1 MYIKAIKI
9 NGEIK
14 IKVLLFGP
22 AGAGK
27 TSLMRTTCLGYNFMK
42 VLDLKPT
49 KGVSRENFIFRGIL
63 ELSIWDLGGQERYLE
78 RYFSESQRELIFSEV
93 TTAVFMVDSAAVDPE
108 VRDVFDNFLNF
119 LFEFSPK
126 IDQAY
131 VLLNKVDLQES
142 KEDEFYE
149 ILTKDLNGK
158 LMEKISFTPVSVKE
172 GSAQHRLIEILDYE
186 IQKNTLSMQRLGK
199 IRHLLDELK
208 VNTLSE
214 YLLFN
219 QPDGLLIS
227 STFGKI
233 DSKPLQFMK
242 FEIGTLD
249 SNIYSIYQ
257 QIMELQNVPDLSPL
271 SLSTVVYESE
281 NCWILVKEVSNG
293 AVLMAV
299 TRNKESE
306 VFSSVMN
313 ALTGETFE
321 NLKIYLNSSEF

>member
-1 MYIKAIKI
+1 MKI
-9 NGEIK
+9 
-14 IKVLLFGP
+14 LLFGP

-42 VLDLKPT
+42 VLNLKPT
-49 KGVSRENFIFRGIL
+49 KGVSRENFIFRGIM
-63 ELSIWDLGGQERYLE
+63 ELNVWDLGGQERYIE
-78 RYFSESQRELIFSEV
+78 RYFSESQRELIFSEA
-93 TTAVFMVDSAAVDPE
+93 TTAVFMVDSAAIDPD
-108 VRDVFDNFLNF
+108 VRDIFDKFLKYT
-119 LFEFSPK
+119 LEFSPK
-126 IDQAY
+126 IDMIY
-131 VLLNKVDLQES
+131 ILLNKIDLEDS
-142 KEDEFYE
+142 KEDNFYE
-149 ILTKDLNGK
+149 ILTKGMNNGLLSK
-158 LMEKISFTPVSVKE
+158 LSFTPVSVKE

-208 VNTLSE
+208 INTLSE

-227 STFGKI
+227 STFGKFE
-233 DSKPLQFMK
+233 SKPLKFMK

-257 QIMELQNVPDLSPL
+257 QIMEFQNVSNLSPL
-271 SLSTVVYESE
+271 SLSTIVYESD

-299 TRNKESE
+299 TRNKQPE

-313 ALTGETFE
+313 ALTGDAFKSLTLY
-321 NLKIYLNSSEF
+321 LKSSEF

>member
-1 MYIKAIKI
+1 MKI
-9 NGEIK
+9 
-14 IKVLLFGP
+14 LLFGP

-42 VLDLKPT
+42 VLNLKPT
-49 KGVSRENFIFRGIL
+49 KGVSRENFIFRGIM
-63 ELSIWDLGGQERYLE
+63 ELNVWDLGGQERYME
-78 RYFSESQRELIFSEV
+78 RYFSESQRELIFSEAK
-93 TTAVFMVDSAAVDPE
+93 TAVFMVDSVAIDPE
-108 VRDVFDNFLNF
+108 VRDIFEKFLKYV
-119 LFEFSPK
+119 LEFSPK
-126 IDQAY
+126 INMIY
-131 VLLNKVDLQES
+131 VLLNKIDLNES

-149 ILTKDLNGK
+149 ILTKDLNNG
-158 LMEKISFTPVSVKE
+158 LMERISFTPVSVKE

-208 VNTLSE
+208 INTLSE

-227 STFGKI
+227 STFGKFE
-233 DSKPLQFMK
+233 SKPLQFMK

-257 QIMELQNVPDLSPL
+257 QIMELQNVSNLSPL
-271 SLSTVVYESE
+271 SLSTVVYESDD
-281 NCWILVKEVSNG
+281 CWILVKEVSNG

-299 TRNKESE
+299 TRSKSPE

-313 ALTGETFE
+313 AMTGDSFK
-321 NLKIYLNSSEF
+321 NLKLYLKSSEY

>member
-1 MYIKAIKI
+1 MKI
-9 NGEIK
+9 
-14 IKVLLFGP
+14 LLFGP

-42 VLDLKPT
+42 VLNLKPT
-49 KGVSRENFIFRGIL
+49 KGVSRENFIFRGIM
-63 ELSIWDLGGQERYLE
+63 ELNVWDLGGQERYME
-78 RYFSESQRELIFSEV
+78 RYFSESQRELIFSEA
-93 TTAVFMVDSAAVDPE
+93 TTAVFMVDSAAIDLE
-108 VRDVFDNFLNF
+108 VRDIFEKFLKYV
-119 LFEFSPK
+119 LEFSPK
-126 IDQAY
+126 INMIY
-131 VLLNKVDLQES
+131 VLLNKIDLDES
-142 KEDEFYE
+142 KEDEYFE
-149 ILTKDLNGK
+149 ILSKDLNDGF
-158 LMEKISFTPVSVKE
+158 MERISFTPVSVKE

-208 VNTLSE
+208 INTLSE

-227 STFGKI
+227 STFGRFEL
-233 DSKPLQFMK
+233 KPLQFMK

-257 QIMELQNVPDLSPL
+257 QIMELQNVSNLSPL

-281 NCWILVKEVSNG
+281 DCWILVKEVSNG

-299 TRNKESE
+299 TRNKSPE

-313 ALTGETFE
+313 VMTGDVFK
-321 NLKIYLNSSEF
+321 NLKLYLKSSEY

>member
-1 MYIKAIKI
+1 M
-9 NGEIK
+9 
-14 IKVLLFGP
+14 LLFGP

-42 VLDLKPT
+42 VINLKPT

-63 ELSIWDLGGQERYLE
+63 ELSLWDLGGQERYLE

-93 TTAVFMVDSAAVDPE
+93 TTAVFMVDSASVDIE
-108 VRDVFDNFLNF
+108 VRDVFDNFLKY
-119 LFEFSPK
+119 LFEFSPQIGK
-126 IDQAY
+126 AY

-149 ILTKDLNGK
+149 VLSKGLNGK
-158 LMEKISFTPVSVKE
+158 FSDRVTFTPVSVKE

-186 IQKNTLSMQRLGK
+186 IQKSTLSIQRLGK
-199 IRHLLDELK
+199 IRHLLDDLK

-219 QPDGLLIS
+219 QPDGLIIS
-227 STFGKI
+227 STFGKFE
-233 DSKPLQFMK
+233 SEPLQFMK

-257 QIMELQNVPDLSPL
+257 KIMEFQSISTLSPL
-271 SLSTVVYESE
+271 KLSTIIYESE
-281 NCWILVKEVSNG
+281 ECWILVKEVING
-293 AVLMAV
+293 AVLM
-299 TRNKESE
+299 TITKTKQPE
-306 VFSSVMN
+306 VFLGVLN
-313 ALTGETFE
+313 ALNGETFE
-321 NLKIYLNSSEF
+321 SLKTYLKSSEF

>member
-1 MYIKAIKI
+1 MKI
-9 NGEIK
+9 
-14 IKVLLFGP
+14 LLFGP

-42 VLDLKPT
+42 VLNLKPT
-49 KGVSRENFIFRGIL
+49 KGVSRENFIFRGIM
-63 ELSIWDLGGQERYLE
+63 ELNVWDLGGQERYLE
-78 RYFSESQRELIFSEV
+78 RYFSESQRELIFSEAA
-93 TTAVFMVDSAAVDPE
+93 TAVFMVDSAAVDSE
-108 VRDVFDNFLNF
+108 VRDIFEKFLKYVV
-119 LFEFSPK
+119 EFSPK
-126 IDQAY
+126 IDNIY
-131 VLLNKVDLQES
+131 VLLNKIDLQES
-142 KEDEFYE
+142 REDDYYQ
-149 ILTKDLNGK
+149 ILIKDLNNG
-158 LMEKISFTPVSVKE
+158 LLERLAITPVSVKE

-208 VNTLSE
+208 INTLSE

-227 STFGKI
+227 STFGKFE
-233 DSKPLQFMK
+233 SKPLKFMK

-257 QIMELQNVPDLSPL
+257 QIMELQSVSNLTPL
-271 SLSTVVYESE
+271 SLTTIVYESE

-299 TRNKESE
+299 TRNRSPE
-306 VFSSVMN
+306 VFSTVMN
-313 ALTGETFE
+313 ALTGDSFK
-321 NLKIYLNSSEF
+321 NLKLYLKSSEY